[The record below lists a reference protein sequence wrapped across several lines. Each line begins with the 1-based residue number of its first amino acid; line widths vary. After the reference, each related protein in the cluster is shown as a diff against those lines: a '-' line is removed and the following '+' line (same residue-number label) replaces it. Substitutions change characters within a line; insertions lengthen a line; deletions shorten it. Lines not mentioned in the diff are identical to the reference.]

1 MIKKEKRDKILMQHL
16 RKHTKESLWKLSHKA
31 KIPVST
37 IYHRLKQLEEQAI
50 LKYTVLVNFSS
61 LGYQGQAFI
70 SLKISKIDRDEVI
83 VYLENHSKVN
93 SIYEV
98 HNGYDLLLEVIFSDL
113 KEVEDFVEEMKK
125 DFPIEKANIMSVI
138 RSIKKET
145 FAGDEN
151 LYCD

>member
-16 RKHTKESLWKLSHKA
+16 RKHAKESLWKLSHKA

-61 LGYQGQAFI
+61 LGYQGHSFLL
-70 SLKISKIDRDEVI
+70 LKIPRIDREELI
-83 VYLENHSKVN
+83 IYLENHPQVN

-98 HNGYDLLLEVIFSDL
+98 NNGYDILSEVVFSDL
-113 KEVEDFVEEMKK
+113 KEVEDFRNDLVK
-125 DFPIEKANIMSVI
+125 DFPIEKTNIMPVI
-138 RSIKKET
+138 KSIRKET
-145 FAGDEN
+145 FVGDEN
-151 LYCD
+151 LYSD